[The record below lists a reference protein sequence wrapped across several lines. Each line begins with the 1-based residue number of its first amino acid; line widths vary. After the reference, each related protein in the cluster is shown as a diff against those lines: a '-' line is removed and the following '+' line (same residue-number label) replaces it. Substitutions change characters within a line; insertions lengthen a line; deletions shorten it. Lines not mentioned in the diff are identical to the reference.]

1 MVEARLRL
9 TPRYLSDILWDQWIE
24 SVEAELPAARDQLA
38 AASDACEATRAEMDY
53 NTGSISFAAALLL
66 YIATRNL
73 RPAQV
78 FEVGTF
84 IGKST
89 LAMALAIDRNANGGR
104 IFTCDGSNDFRLPQ
118 IATCEIVGFPRTR
131 STGALLELL
140 TAGARLD
147 FLHIDGR
154 VSAEDLEL
162 VERLADPGVVIA
174 LDDFEGMEKGVA
186 NLMQIRGRP
195 FFGKHVLVY
204 PASDATLA
212 RLGLV
217 SRATTAFLLPASAL
231 VFANQ

>member
-1 MVEARLRL
+1 MVDAKLRL
-9 TPRYLSDILWDQWIE
+9 TPRYLSDVLWHQWTE
-24 SVEAELPAARDQLA
+24 ALEAELPAARGQL
-38 AASDACEATRAEMDY
+38 SDAFEACEATRAEMDY
-53 NTGSISFAAALLL
+53 KTGSISFAAGLLL

-73 RPAQV
+73 RPSQV

-89 LAMALAIDRNANGGR
+89 VAMALAIDRNANGGR

-118 IATCEIVGFPRTR
+118 IAACDIVGFPKTR
-131 STGALLELL
+131 STGALLELV

-147 FLHIDGR
+147 FLHLDGR
-154 VSAEDLEL
+154 VSAQDLEL

-195 FFGKHVLVY
+195 FFSRHLLIY

-212 RLGLV
+212 KLGLV

-231 VFANQ
+231 VFASQ